1 MWPTNLG
8 PPARDPAPDGSDEK
22 KSKRRLVRSDS
33 LAAHPGGAFALS
45 NPQDRSSYDVRAAIR
60 RRSARRDMLIKLSA
74 IAALLGAGLYVAYSY
89 LL

>member
-8 PPARDPAPDGSDEK
+8 LPARDPGPDGSDGK
-22 KSKRRLVRSDS
+22 KSKRRLVRGDS

-45 NPQDRSSYDVRAAIR
+45 NPQGRSSYDVRAAIR
-60 RRSARRDMLIKLSA
+60 RRSARRDVLVKLSV